1 MNKMTDLSWN
11 AAPDR
16 RTQRTRQALMHALMD
31 LIQEKRY
38 DSITIQD
45 ICDRANVGRSTFYA
59 HYQDK
64 DDLLGRHFQE
74 VIANLD
80 GQIQWRD
87 GQLVF
92 SITPL
97 LQHVRQQH
105 HLYRALV
112 SSGGFEV
119 LLRTG
124 QKQWSA
130 QIQTHL
136 AALSADGHRSD
147 IPPEV
152 IAMYLAGV
160 VQTMLVWWLEHKMP
174 YSPEQ
179 MDEMFQQLVMP
190 GLNAV
195 L

>member
-1 MNKMTDLSWN
+1 MNKTTDLSRN
-11 AAPDR
+11 AISDR
-16 RTQRTRQALMHALMD
+16 RTQRTRHALMQALMD

-64 DDLLGRHFQE
+64 DDLLVSHFQHVME
-74 VIANLD
+74 NLD
-80 GQIQWRD
+80 GQIQRRD

-97 LQHVRQQH
+97 LQHVQQYH

-119 LLRTG
+119 LLRAG

-160 VQTMLVWWLEHKMP
+160 VQTMLVWWLAHKMP
-174 YSPEQ
+174 YSPEK